1 VDTRFDEIY
10 THPENEIF
18 RVVFFP
24 DRIYHARYLNATRSS
39 RYRYNVTEV
48 RGGPDINVM
57 KGEVYLGGQR
67 LCGML
72 RIEYGGHRLVE
83 QAREL
88 DRRLGP
94 TCKAWVKV
102 MPTDEN
108 NVGETTVTL
117 HWDPVI
123 SAYACEIWETLEP
136 PPGVPHDHRVLV
148 QMGRDAP
155 ITRASELAPALG
167 DLKTLRQVALAFRE
181 DDRLFPT
188 QQALGNAQWDNAYLR
203 SHQEPRTQEPSS
215 SQNTVEDKNY
225 LLDFQRGWFVPDA
238 GEVPPV
244 RYRNAMT
251 DPDNPERFDD
261 NIVDM
266 RWVLQREL
274 GGHLVF
280 FHEVTI
286 PPGVIEGTHR
296 HIGSEELYYI
306 VSGSGIAYMADGDDP
321 ATDSYPL
328 VERPLYGLDPIMCRE
343 LPVKPGSVIY
353 TKSGGC
359 HGIRN
364 PGTEPLK
371 FVAFLYQ
378 TT

>member
-1 VDTRFDEIY
+1 
-10 THPENEIF
+10 
-18 RVVFFP
+18 
-24 DRIYHARYLNATRSS
+24 
-39 RYRYNVTEV
+39 
-48 RGGPDINVM
+48 
-57 KGEVYLGGQR
+57 
-67 LCGML
+67 
-72 RIEYGGHRLVE
+72 
-83 QAREL
+83 
-88 DRRLGP
+88 
-94 TCKAWVKV
+94 
-102 MPTDEN
+102 
-108 NVGETTVTL
+108 
-117 HWDPVI
+117 
-123 SAYACEIWETLEP
+123 
-136 PPGVPHDHRVLV
+136 
-148 QMGRDAP
+148 
-155 ITRASELAPALG
+155 
-167 DLKTLRQVALAFRE
+167 LRQVALAFRE

-343 LPVKPGSVIY
+343 LPVKPGSV
-353 TKSGGC
+353 
-359 HGIRN
+359 
-364 PGTEPLK
+364 
-371 FVAFLYQ
+371 LYQ